1 MQLLFNSYYLLAKYM
16 LNMELNMRS
25 IVLMEFV
32 YIGLFQKNIQAERV
46 EVIQLPGVLKKSK

>member
-1 MQLLFNSYYLLAKYM
+1 MQLLFDSYYLLAKYM

-32 YIGLFQKNIQAERV
+32 YIGLFQKNIQTERV
-46 EVIQLPGVLKKSK
+46 EVIELPGVLKKSK

>member
-1 MQLLFNSYYLLAKYM
+1 MRLLFDSYYLLAKYM

>member
-1 MQLLFNSYYLLAKYM
+1 MQLLFDSYYLLAKYM